1 MQFHIAAIGR
11 LKDPLLAFFI
21 RFPNP
26 FKASIK
32 LNKNLEERRLCRRLR
47 VGAVAPRLALRWKVN
62 LTEPDRIT
70 FYGVHDRELE
80 SHADTMIQTEIQ
92 TEPIADER
100 DAGPSRTENEVSV
113 FDILVLLAGHVRFIV
128 RFVLG
133 AAVLAIVVSFL
144 LPIRYEAKIVLLP
157 PQQNSSLS
165 SALLG
170 QLGNMGSLAALA
182 GGSLGI
188 KNPAD
193 MYVSLLTS
201 RTVEDAMIQ
210 RFGLMAEYREKRMS
224 DARKEF
230 ERRTTAVAGTKDGLI
245 RISVED
251 RDPKRAAEL
260 ANGYVEEFRKL
271 SASLAITEAARRRL
285 FFEQQLQ
292 QAKDNLTGAEEAMRK
307 TQQSTGVLQIDSQA
321 RSLIE
326 SAAVLRAQV
335 VAKQVQIQSMRSF
348 AAEDNP
354 GLILAKEELA
364 ALQTQLERLAGSQ
377 HDVGSDINLSKGRV
391 TESGMEYLRRLRDL
405 KYHETVFEL
414 LAKELE
420 IAKLDEAREGAIVQ
434 VVDAAVP
441 PDKKSFPPRLLIVI
455 AVTIFAFFVAVFWIL
470 LRKSWD
476 HTFELPENRQ
486 RMEAIKERWKGKH
499 EMV

>member
-1 MQFHIAAIGR
+1 MVQAEPIG
-11 LKDPLLAFFI
+11 D
-21 RFPNP
+21 N
-26 FKASIK
+26 
-32 LNKNLEERRLCRRLR
+32 NG
-47 VGAVAPRLALRWKVN
+47 V
-62 LTEPDRIT
+62 DRSAT
-70 FYGVHDRELE
+70 K
-80 SHADTMIQTEIQ
+80 TEI
-92 TEPIADER
+92 
-100 DAGPSRTENEVSV
+100 SV
-113 FDILVLLAGHVRFIV
+113 LDVLALLAGQKRFLV

-133 AAVLAIVVSFL
+133 AVILATVVAFL
-144 LPIRYEAKIVLLP
+144 LPVRYEAKIVMLP
-157 PQQNSSLS
+157 PQQNSSVG

-170 QLGNMGSLAALA
+170 QLGNAGSLGALAPLASLA

-193 MYVSLLTS
+193 MYVSLLTT
-201 RTVEDAMIQ
+201 RTVEDALIQ

-224 DARKEF
+224 DARKEL
-230 ERRTTAVAGTKDGLI
+230 EYRTTAVAGSKDGLI
-245 RISVED
+245 RLSVED

-292 QAKDNLTGAEEAMRK
+292 QAKDSLTGAEESMRE

-326 SAAVLRAQV
+326 SAAILRGQV

-354 GLILAKEELA
+354 NLILAKEELA
-364 ALQTQLERLAGSQ
+364 ALQSQLNRVAGSQ
-377 HDVGSDINLSKGRV
+377 QDGGSDIILSKGRV
-391 TESGMEYLRRLRDL
+391 TGSGLEYLRRLREL

-414 LAKELE
+414 LAKQFE
-420 IAKLDEAREGAIVQ
+420 IAKLDEAREGSIVQ

-441 PDKKSFPPRLLIVI
+441 PDKRSSPHRLLIVI
-455 AVTIFAFFVAVFWIL
+455 SALVCAFFLAAFWVVL
-470 LRKSWD
+470 AERWARAS
-476 HTFELPENRQ
+476 ESPVNQ
-486 RMEAIKERWKGKH
+486 RRLEAIRKHWKGAPDR
-499 EMV
+499 V

>member
-1 MQFHIAAIGR
+1 
-11 LKDPLLAFFI
+11 
-21 RFPNP
+21 
-26 FKASIK
+26 
-32 LNKNLEERRLCRRLR
+32 
-47 VGAVAPRLALRWKVN
+47 
-62 LTEPDRIT
+62 
-70 FYGVHDRELE
+70 
-80 SHADTMIQTEIQ
+80 MIQTEIQ
-92 TEPIADER
+92 TEPIAHEKEAD
-100 DAGPSRTENEVSV
+100 PSRTETEVSV
-113 FDILVLLAGHVRFIV
+113 LDVLVLLAGRKRFIV

-133 AAVLAIVVSFL
+133 AAVLATVVSFL
-144 LPIRYEAKIVLLP
+144 LPVRYEAKIVLLP
-157 PQQNSSLS
+157 PQQNSSMG

-170 QLGNMGSLAALA
+170 QLGNMGSLGSLAALA
-182 GGSLGI
+182 GGGLGI

-210 RFGLMAEYREKRMS
+210 RFGLMAEYREKRMA
-224 DARKEF
+224 DTRKEF
-230 ERRTTAVAGTKDGLI
+230 ESHTTAVAGVKDGLI

-285 FFEQQLQ
+285 FFDQQLQ
-292 QAKDNLTGAEEAMRK
+292 QAKDNLAKAEEAMKK

-326 SAAVLRAQV
+326 SAAVLRGQV

-354 GLILAKEELA
+354 GLILAKQELA
-364 ALQTQLERLAGSQ
+364 ALQSQLERLAGSQ
-377 HDVGSDINLSKGRV
+377 HDTGSDINLSKGRV
-391 TESGMEYLRRLRDL
+391 TESGMEYLSRFRDL
-405 KYHETVFEL
+405 KYYETVFEL

-441 PDKKSFPPRLLIVI
+441 PDKKSFPPRALIVVLMTLIAFVI
-455 AVTIFAFFVAVFWIL
+455 AVLWVLA
-470 LRKSWD
+470 S
-476 HTFELPENRQ
+476 
-486 RMEAIKERWKGKH
+486 ERWAESWRDPKGRSRTQTIRALLFSKQ
-499 EMV
+499 